1 MDNLLVY
8 GAIGFGAV
16 VGWITYYTN
25 RHRTDAITIT
35 DLGTIVGV
43 IGGGAI
49 TALFEEKTQLFGAY
63 SIGLAIG
70 FFGYYFNLRRMVSK
84 SDNFDEDFFLD
95 GRRKAWKETETGP
108 TDENG
113 NPLNQRPMFADLR
126 LIQDAVK
133 SASRANAPSDAD
145 ITDTLTST
153 QKAADAIERRLDQG
167 GLSDATE
174 VQMDRAYARLLNVMT
189 QLRGLQRLKLWTS
202 PEAKQAIRTLDQQT
216 KNLKQ
221 AAEKIKSV
229 TESYKRLTAALDKVA
244 GLIKIFV

>member
-63 SIGLAIG
+63 SIGLAVG
-70 FFGYYFNLRRMVSK
+70 FFGYYFTLRRMVSK
-84 SDNFDEDFFLD
+84 SDNFDDDFFLD
-95 GRRKAWKETETGP
+95 GRRKAWTETETGP

-113 NPLNQRPMFADLR
+113 DPLNQRPMFANLR

-133 SASRANAPSDAD
+133 SASSTDVPSDAEIKD
-145 ITDTLTST
+145 ALASA
-153 QKAADAIERRLDQG
+153 QEAANTIEKRLDQG

-174 VQMDRAYARLLNVMT
+174 VQMDRAYARLLNVMA
-189 QLRGLQRLKLWTS
+189 QLRGLQRLRLWTS
-202 PEAKQAIRTLDQQT
+202 PEAKQAIQTLDQQT

-221 AAEKIKSV
+221 AADKIKSV
-229 TESYKRLTAALDKVA
+229 TESYKSLTAALEKIA
-244 GLIKIFV
+244 GVIKIFV